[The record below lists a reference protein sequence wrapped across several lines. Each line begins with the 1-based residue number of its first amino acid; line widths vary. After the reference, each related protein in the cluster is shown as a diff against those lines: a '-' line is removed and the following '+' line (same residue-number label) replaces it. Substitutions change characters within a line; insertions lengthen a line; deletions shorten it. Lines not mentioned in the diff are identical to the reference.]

1 MSLIN
6 FNPHYFLFYQNATEH
21 SLCSIGPFPRL
32 NLCFV
37 SIRVVC
43 SLFVLSSMDIGSELS
58 HLPSRK
64 ESVPKRMCQTCG
76 LLLTLDHFIS
86 LYTESSTANCDLCRK
101 KQREAY
107 RGLLGCIDS
116 QTEKQLKKRKLRL
129 SRLHSLSHSASSV
142 SPTSSP
148 SIDSASSSSSPVPCS
163 MLPCVPTMMWIP
175 CDFPSRLDSV
185 PVARVLIQ
193 TRQVLPKRL

>member
-6 FNPHYFLFYQNATEH
+6 SDSHYFLFLSICKRTF
-21 SLCSIGPFPRL
+21 SLFDWSFPRL
-32 NLCFV
+32 NMCFV
-37 SIRVVC
+37 SNSLVC
-43 SLFVLSSMDIGSELS
+43 SLFAISTMDIGSEQS
-58 HLPSRK
+58 HIPFRK
-64 ESVPKRMCQTCG
+64 ETVPKRMCQTCG

-107 RGLLGCIDS
+107 RGLLECICS
-116 QTEKQLKKRKLRL
+116 HTEKQLKKRKMRI

-148 SIDSASSSSSPVPCS
+148 SIDSASSSSPIPCS
-163 MLPCVPTMMWIP
+163 LLPCVPTMMWIP
-175 CDFPSRLDSV
+175 CDYPSKLDSV
-185 PVARVLIQ
+185 PVARVIIQ

>member
-1 MSLIN
+1 
-6 FNPHYFLFYQNATEH
+6 
-21 SLCSIGPFPRL
+21 
-32 NLCFV
+32 
-37 SIRVVC
+37 
-43 SLFVLSSMDIGSELS
+43 MDFGSAQS
-58 HLPSRK
+58 YIPSRK

-107 RGLLGCIDS
+107 RGLLECICS
-116 QTEKQLKKRKLRL
+116 HTEKQLKKRKMRI
-129 SRLHSLSHSASSV
+129 SRLHSLSHNASSV

-148 SIDSASSSSSPVPCS
+148 SIDSASSSSSPLPNS
-163 MLPCVPTMMWIP
+163 LLPCVPTMTWVP
-175 CDFPSRLDSV
+175 CDYPSKLDSV
-185 PVARVLIQ
+185 PVARVIQ